1 MTVCSRV
8 DSTRPFLVKWQQKL
22 GCPKPDEGFHDLLAR
37 ARMFEGREKQF
48 AASAQAQNEVKKG
61 SGDGYRKVPQY
72 KPLDKQNPEKP
83 PERAVSRGT
92 VSFRERR
99 CHRCKQTGHIH
110 KDCPIKT
117 ETPGRTPQVANTSAV
132 GATEFP
138 IRTED
143 LTESQ
148 LEKLLAERRLNWEK
162 QELTSGSQTN
172 LVNASGEQAE
182 AVGTLLH
189 VDVCIEGVPVRAMVD
204 TGAQSTII
212 SRTTLH
218 AVNRH
223 LKQQG
228 RELPPLELPTVRLYG
243 KDGEKGGKELLI
255 TAQVPLLLSLGDKS
269 VSVPVFVQPDS
280 DQACLLGIN
289 AIPVLGI
296 SVLQSDG
303 KPVLSHIPSS
313 SPSEPEVATVSLVE
327 SVTLPSQKGCVLKA
341 RVCSPRCRQHGSLPQ
356 RTLRRPKLPRRMHNM
371 TKGALSHRR
380 RREGM
385 QHT

>member
-8 DSTRPFLVKWQQKL
+8 DSTRPFLVKWQRKL

-37 ARMFEGREKQF
+37 ARMFEEREKQF

-83 PERAVSRGT
+83 PERAVS
-92 VSFRERR
+92 FRERR

-132 GATEFP
+132 GGTPQVANTSAVGATEFP

-148 LEKLLAERRLNWEK
+148 LEKLLAERQLNWEK

-228 RELPPLELPTVRLYG
+228 RELPPLELQMYRLSAYTG
-243 KDGEKGGKELLI
+243 RMERKEGR
-255 TAQVPLLLSLGDKS
+255 S
-269 VSVPVFVQPDS
+269 
-280 DQACLLGIN
+280 C
-289 AIPVLGI
+289 
-296 SVLQSDG
+296 
-303 KPVLSHIPSS
+303 
-313 SPSEPEVATVSLVE
+313 
-327 SVTLPSQKGCVLKA
+327 
-341 RVCSPRCRQHGSLPQ
+341 
-356 RTLRRPKLPRRMHNM
+356 
-371 TKGALSHRR
+371 
-380 RREGM
+380 
-385 QHT
+385 